1 MAGYL
6 ASRLLAAGQR
16 RAAVTVV
23 AVIGFG
29 IVICEGWP
37 SMGSDFGGV
46 IALTPP
52 VLWLVLV
59 LSGIKIT
66 PLRLLAV
73 GGAAVRRGGA
83 DLGAGLGPRT
93 GPPQPPGQLR
103 AADPGRR
110 RPRRGRPQGGRVLGD
125 DRAARGGSC
134 AVLLG
139 VAVWVVAIRFVVP
152 QARDEFSTLGP
163 VVHAVMATGVLGTV
177 LNDAGVYVW
186 LAATVALVSPLA
198 WFWAARIETVRGSCA
213 DYAAG
218 FFTISGHSVALP
230 RA

>member
-1 MAGYL
+1 MAGYI
-6 ASRLLAAGQR
+6 ASRLLAVGQR
-16 RAAVTVV
+16 RAAVAAV
-23 AVIGFG
+23 AIIGFG

-37 SMGSDFGGV
+37 TMGSDFGGV

-59 LSGIKIT
+59 LSGVTIT

-73 GGAAVRRGGA
+73 AGAAVLA
-83 DLGAGLGPRT
+83 VGLIS
-93 GPPQPPGQLR
+93 
-103 AADPGRR
+103 
-110 RPRRGRPQGGRVLGD
+110 VLD
-125 DRAARGGSC
+125 WARGPDQRSHLGNFVQRILDGDAIDVVARKAAASW
-134 AVLLG
+134 ATIANPYGVVAILLG

-163 VVHAVMATGVLGTV
+163 VVHAVMATGVLGTL

-198 WFWAARIETVRGSCA
+198 WFWANA
-213 DYAAG
+213 
-218 FFTISGHSVALP
+218 ALP
-230 RA
+230 TGQFPGYTRETDTGPAKLHR